1 MNVPLLLLCLIAL
14 DVLLCAAVIF
24 LLAQGVSQKKKS
36 VLSEENIQQLREMLS
51 RSQDDLQAFQGA
63 ITTGQESLKELI
75 IEADEQ
81 EKSLRALLEEALQEA
96 NRRQTQGFPGDMGE
110 TQRYKDA
117 ALLIHQGK
125 TDQEIIRE
133 CHIREG
139 ELALIKG
146 LLGIR
151 SESA

>member
-1 MNVPLLLLCLIAL
+1 MNVSLLLGCLIAI

-24 LLAQGVSQKKKS
+24 LLVQGVFQKKKS
-36 VLSEENIQQLREMLS
+36 VLPEETDLQQLQEMLS
-51 RSQDDLQAFQGA
+51 RSQDDLQGFQTA
-63 ITTGQESLKELI
+63 ITKGQEALKELI
-75 IEADEQ
+75 GQADER
-81 EKSLRALLEEALQEA
+81 EKALRALLEKARQEA
-96 NRRQTQGFPGDMGE
+96 NQRQTLPGDLRE

-125 TDQEIIRE
+125 TDQEIMRD

-146 LLGIR
+146 LLGIK